1 MAAVSES
8 LRAMAREALL
18 HAGGRGFM
26 RFAPSGG
33 ALLITDAPRHCGE
46 EADRRRLCGALR
58 TAGFLCREEGGLWML
73 SPDDALLGRL
83 GAAWQEGPPLVD
95 WDGLLEPAQE
105 LAARFLKEEP
115 LPMSRS
121 GRQLA
126 LEMLRLLWQDERR
139 VLTGLDGIRARAAE
153 MLREGDRS
161 GMREAG
167 ACLAGWCKARV
178 QAAKQEFVL

>member
-1 MAAVSES
+1 
-8 LRAMAREALL
+8 
-18 HAGGRGFM
+18 
-26 RFAPSGG
+26 
-33 ALLITDAPRHCGE
+33 
-46 EADRRRLCGALR
+46 
-58 TAGFLCREEGGLWML
+58 
-73 SPDDALLGRL
+73 
-83 GAAWQEGPPLVD
+83 
-95 WDGLLEPAQE
+95 
-105 LAARFLKEEP
+105 
-115 LPMSRS
+115 MSRS

-178 QAAKQEFVL
+178 QAAKQEFIL

>member
-58 TAGFLCREEGGLWML
+58 AAGSC
-73 SPDDALLGRL
+73 ALLGTAVVFHGVYNLLASYGGRAQYVAYAL
-83 GAAWQEGPPLVD
+83 PL
-95 WDGLLEPAQE
+95 LL
-105 LAARFLKEEP
+105 LAAAFAA
-115 LPMSRS
+115 
-121 GRQLA
+121 RQLYA
-126 LEMLRLLWQDERR
+126 
-139 VLTGLDGIRARAAE
+139 GRAKSE
-153 MLREGDRS
+153 
-161 GMREAG
+161 
-167 ACLAGWCKARV
+167 
-178 QAAKQEFVL
+178 